1 VRDALSS
8 LQFVEKETIK
18 ADVKT
23 KKVEFSADKTQFDF
37 PKVKAAIAA
46 KGFDEVKLLSGPK
59 RS

>member
-18 ADVKT
+18 TDIQT

-37 PKVKAAIAA
+37 AKVKAAIAA
-46 KGFDEVKLLSGPK
+46 KGYEEVKLISGPK
-59 RS
+59 KT

>member
-1 VRDALSS
+1 MRDALSS